1 MHANEEEI
9 FMKKRFFAVLLVFIL
24 ILSNLSIYA
33 VAVPPIT
40 DFTPYEL
47 KAELMEV
54 DDLHPYGSVEL
65 TFKINDLISDSSGD
79 AYAVLVEKK
88 IGNAE
93 WIEVSYERASYYLDN
108 YSIGTDQYRFEQ
120 LWTEDT
126 EFKDNIL
133 VSYRVRVSIN
143 DSTLSPYDYSGYS
156 NIATVGIKAS
166 PWALVEIKEALDYG
180 IVPDSVKDD
189 YTKNITREE
198 FAELAVKVFETY
210 EGTQATPISPN
221 PFTDSSNSSVLKAYK
236 LGIVNG
242 ISATTFAP
250 KNLTTR
256 EEIAAMLYRTIKAI
270 EPTTDFSTNG
280 SPTFLDSSK
289 VKPWFVE
296 NVKFMSLHEFILG
309 SNNYFNPS
317 NSCTREAAILIAVRV
332 YKAYKNK

>member
-1 MHANEEEI
+1 
-9 FMKKRFFAVLLVFIL
+9 MKKRFFTIILTLVF

-33 VAVPPIT
+33 VATPPISN
-40 DFTPYEL
+40 FTPYDL

-54 DDLHPYGSVEL
+54 DGLHPYGSVAL
-65 TFKINDLISDSSGD
+65 TFKINDLSADASGD
-79 AYAVLVEKK
+79 AYAIIVEKK
-88 IGNAE
+88 IGNDA
-93 WIEVSYERASYYLDN
+93 WIEVSYERASTYLEN

-143 DSTLSPYDYSGYS
+143 DSTFSPYEYSGYS
-156 NIATVGIKAS
+156 NTATIGIKAS
-166 PWALVEIKEALDYG
+166 SWALTEIKEALDYG

-198 FAELAVKVFETY
+198 FAELAVKVYETY
-210 EGTQATPISPN
+210 EGTQATPVSPN
-221 PFTDSSNSSVLKAYK
+221 PFTDSNNTSVLKAYK

-289 VKPWFVE
+289 VKPWFAE

-309 SNNYFNPS
+309 SNNYFSPS
-317 NSCTREAAILIAVRV
+317 NNCTREAAILIAVRV
-332 YKAYKNK
+332 YKAYKNN